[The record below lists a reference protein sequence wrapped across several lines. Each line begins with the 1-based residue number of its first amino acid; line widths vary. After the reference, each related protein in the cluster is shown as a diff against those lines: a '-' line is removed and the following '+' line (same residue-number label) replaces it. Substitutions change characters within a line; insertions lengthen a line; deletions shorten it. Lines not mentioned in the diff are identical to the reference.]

1 MPYFHAS
8 RNVYQIGDV
17 IRVPVGEQSHAFK
30 LSLELGMQWRE
41 EALENAR
48 NDRANSRRSAVYAA
62 DTLGNAARF
71 LVSQPDEKGRPV
83 LGYEVE
89 ITHQT
94 PSPMVLIGYIDAHGP
109 AFPSLSACMEE
120 YWTPTKKWRF
130 LEFVCPSLTV
140 TAVFENICEEKLW
153 MAGEDYEH
161 DRQLARQLW
170 GPTPEKRTE
179 RK

>member
-94 PSPMVLIGYIDAHGP
+94 PSPMVLIGYIGAHGP

-153 MAGEDYEH
+153 MAGEDYDANPPAEVSH
-161 DRQLARQLW
+161 ATGPARL
-170 GPTPEKRTE
+170 P
-179 RK
+179 RKA